1 MNTTPNQAE
10 SPEQHIRNL
19 TGQLVRQ
26 SRINSRLARD
36 RNALRDKLRAQAEAF
51 HAQLDLI
58 ESAMEDVT
66 AELAIARSIIR
77 RPR

>member
-1 MNTTPNQAE
+1 MNATPNQAE

-26 SRINSRLARD
+26 SRINSKLARE
-36 RNALRDKLRAQAEAF
+36 RTALREELRAQAEAF
-51 HAQLDLI
+51 HAQLDVLQ
-58 ESAMEDVT
+58 SAMEDVT
-66 AELAIARSIIR
+66 TELAIARSIIR

>member
-10 SPEQHIRNL
+10 SAEQHIRNL

-26 SRINSRLARD
+26 SRINSRLVRD
-36 RNALRDKLRAQAEAF
+36 RNALRDKLRVQAEAF
-51 HAQLDLI
+51 HAQLDLV

-66 AELAIARSIIR
+66 GELAIARSIIR